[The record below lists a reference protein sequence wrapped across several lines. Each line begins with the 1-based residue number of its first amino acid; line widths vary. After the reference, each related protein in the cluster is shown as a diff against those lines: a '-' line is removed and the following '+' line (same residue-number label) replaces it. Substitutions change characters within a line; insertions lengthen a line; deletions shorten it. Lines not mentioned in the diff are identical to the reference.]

1 MQPSLAEILALP
13 VLQAG
18 DPQVLGG
25 PLDSL
30 VRWVHVSD
38 VFDLSELLQ
47 GGELVLTTGQPLTD
61 PSLSHRYLRGLA
73 AAGAIGLIV
82 ELNARLSSLPDDMAE
97 LADALGFTLIVL
109 HRPIKFVE
117 VTEHVHRSI
126 VAEQYEEAAF
136 ARHVHEVFT
145 ALSMNRATLSDITD
159 AVADL
164 LGVPVVLEGLNKQV
178 LAFAAMGTP
187 ASTLLADW
195 ERRSRLAPSGAVTT
209 VAGPEDWL
217 ISQVG
222 QYRGEWGRLIVPM
235 AAATPKARMIM
246 ALERAAQ
253 ALALHR
259 MVEQDRTAFEQQAQS
274 GLIDEL
280 RRGRI
285 HDEAEATT
293 RARALGLYQSLLY
306 VPLTVRVAVAAP
318 NNDQVQAQRQQ
329 VAMSDAIRHAVASTR
344 NTALTASRRPGE
356 IDLILAPSKQQ
367 QIDDALQSACAAI
380 ESTILRL
387 DGVTKC
393 AIGAGAAS
401 VRVIDA
407 AVGLT
412 DSAHVASVA
421 LSMAPSGRSY
431 YRATDIR
438 LRGLL
443 AALRDDP
450 RVQAFA
456 ESELRGL
463 LDPRARHGDDLFE
476 VLRQFLDTAGNK
488 TVLARKMHLSRPT
501 LYAKLASIQRI
512 LAVDLEDAESRTSL
526 HAAMLVLDVPPVGLN
541 R

>member
-1 MQPSLAEILALP
+1 MEILSLP

-18 DPQVLGG
+18 EPQVLGG
-25 PLDSL
+25 PLDRP

-38 VFDLSELLQ
+38 LDDLSELLQ
-47 GGELVLTTGQPLTD
+47 GGELVLTTGQPLID
-61 PSLSHRYLRGLA
+61 PVLSQQYLRGLA
-73 AAGAIGLIV
+73 AAGAVGLIV
-82 ELNARLSSLPDDMAE
+82 ELNARLQSLPKDMAS
-97 LADALGFTLIVL
+97 LADALGFALVVL

-145 ALSMNRATLSDITD
+145 TLSMNRATLSDITD
-159 AVADL
+159 TVADL
-164 LGVPVVLEGLNKQV
+164 IGAPIVLEDLNKQV
-178 LAFAAMGTP
+178 LAFSAMGTP
-187 ASTLLADW
+187 ATTLLADW
-195 ERRSRLAPSGAVTT
+195 ERRSRLAPSGAMTT
-209 VAGPEDWL
+209 VAGPQDWL
-217 ISQVG
+217 IAQVG
-222 QYRGEWGRLIVPM
+222 QHRGEWGRLIVPVST
-235 AAATPKARMIM
+235 APKARIVM

-293 RARALGLYQSLLY
+293 RARALGLHHSPLY
-306 VPLTVRVAVAAP
+306 VPLTVRVAVSSP
-318 NNDQVQAQRQQ
+318 SNDQVLAQRQQ
-329 VAMSDAIRHAVASTR
+329 VAMRDAIRHAVGSTR
-344 NTALTASRRPGE
+344 NTALTASRRSGE
-356 IDLILAPSKQQ
+356 IDLILAPSRQE
-367 QIDDALQSACAAI
+367 IDEELDKACHAI
-380 ESTILRL
+380 ELTILRL

-393 AIGAGAAS
+393 VIGAGTPTI
-401 VRVIDA
+401 RIIDA
-407 AVGLT
+407 VTGLT

-421 LSMAPSGRSY
+421 LSMPPSGRSF

-443 AALRDDP
+443 ASLRDDP

-463 LDPRARHGDDLFE
+463 LDHRARHDDDLFD
-476 VLRQFLDTAGNK
+476 VLRQFLNTSGNK
-488 TVLARKMHLSRPT
+488 TVLAQKMHLSRPT

-512 LAVDLEDAESRTSL
+512 LSVDLEDSESRTSL
-526 HAAMLVLDVPPVGLN
+526 HAAMLILDVPPAPA
-541 R
+541 